1 MPARHKARKRALD
14 LLYETE
20 IKGLPLSEIWQQRV
34 DAENLST
41 HEYTEAI
48 VLGLSLNQDVVDS
61 KISSVS
67 TDWRLDRM
75 SPVDRS
81 ILRIAVYE
89 ILFRPEVD
97 LAVVINESI
106 LLAQE
111 ISGDDA
117 PAFING
123 VLGAISRLPEAVNRS
138 AV

>member
-1 MPARHKARKRALD
+1 
-14 LLYETE
+14 
-20 IKGLPLSEIWQQRV
+20 
-34 DAENLST
+34 
-41 HEYTEAI
+41 
-48 VLGLSLNQDVVDS
+48 
-61 KISSVS
+61 
-67 TDWRLDRM
+67 M

-111 ISGDDA
+111 ISGDDS

>member
-20 IKGLPLSEIWQQRV
+20 IKGLQLSEIWQQRV

-81 ILRIAVYE
+81 ILRIAVY
-89 ILFRPEVD
+89 
-97 LAVVINESI
+97 
-106 LLAQE
+106 
-111 ISGDDA
+111 
-117 PAFING
+117 
-123 VLGAISRLPEAVNRS
+123 
-138 AV
+138 